1 MPTKLMERYFFF
13 GLLFITLIFTFF
25 VFRPFLIVLILGASL
40 AIVLHPVHRWFSN
53 RKISGWLASL
63 LTVFLFILLIC
74 GPLFGIGTIVF
85 NQSQGIYH
93 EIISGD
99 KVVPLINKV
108 NDYVNNWLPDGFS
121 FDFNQKLSDFFS
133 FISDNV
139 ARIFSTTLATI
150 FSFLLMLL
158 TIFYF
163 LKDGQEWKKSLIT
176 LSPMPDAD
184 DRRII
189 ARLKETINSV
199 MKGYLLIALLQGIL
213 MGVGLFIFGV
223 PNPALWGVVAAITS
237 LIPTAGTALVSV
249 PAIIFLFITGHIPQA
264 IGMLAWAALFVGL
277 IDNLLS
283 PMLISKRIKIPEFI
297 ILFSVLGGIVLLGP
311 VGILIGPLSVSLLYT
326 LVSMY
331 RKEFSPNPIP
341 K

>member
-1 MPTKLMERYFFF
+1 
-13 GLLFITLIFTFF
+13 
-25 VFRPFLIVLILGASL
+25 
-40 AIVLHPVHRWFSN
+40 
-53 RKISGWLASL
+53 
-63 LTVFLFILLIC
+63 LIC

>member
-1 MPTKLMERYFFF
+1 MERYFFF

-326 LVSMY
+326 FVSMY